1 MYLNDTKTVY
11 AKLNSETGEP
21 EQDTKPFYNIECVML
36 EERKDFKVGDIDK
49 YTIVVWI
56 EGDDPD
62 CVNAL
67 LGGEIKMHMDIKEEH
82 VEEK

>member
-1 MYLNDTKTVY
+1 
-11 AKLNSETGEP
+11 
-21 EQDTKPFYNIECVML
+21 ML
-36 EERKDFKVGDIDK
+36 KERKDFKPGDTDK
-49 YTIVVWI
+49 FTIVVWL

-82 VEEK
+82 IEVK